1 MEVATN
7 VPPDAGAWL
16 VSARDLRFNIE
27 LILQASGTSVCRTD
41 DFDMCNRQQNV
52 RTALD
57 LSTALRGNIPV
68 L

>member
-1 MEVATN
+1 M
-7 VPPDAGAWL
+7 
-16 VSARDLRFNIE
+16 SARDLRFNIE